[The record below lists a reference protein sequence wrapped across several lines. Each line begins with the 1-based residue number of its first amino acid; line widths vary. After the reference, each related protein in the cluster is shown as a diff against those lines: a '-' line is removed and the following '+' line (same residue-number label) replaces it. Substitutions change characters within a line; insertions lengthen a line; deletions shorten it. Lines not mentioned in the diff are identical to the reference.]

1 MKAKII
7 AILSILVLSMFVFA
21 GCFGGGDSSTSG
33 SDSTS
38 VSVSVNDSTTSESDS
53 TKTSESTGQHTHT
66 FVVDALTVTPT
77 LTAKGKA
84 TLKCSG
90 CNETAEEDVPVL
102 TDATVWTK
110 DADVTIYPCKG
121 GEDTYKSE
129 RYGEVKITIEP
140 TAKHTTTESKK
151 NEKPATCTEAG
162 SYTKVLTCTVCGDV
176 VSETEETIPASGH
189 KFTVENTDAEG
200 ALKSAAT
207 CTESAVYYKS
217 CSVCGAVSNKDTDTF
232 VSGEPNGHTE
242 VVDLAVAATCTVDG
256 KTEGKHCSVCNE
268 VLVAQQVV
276 KAPGH
281 TEVVDPAV
289 AATCTEDGKTEGKH
303 CSVCNAV
310 IVAQTVIPALN
321 HDYGEWTPVD
331 STKHK
336 KVCSRDASHVVEE
349 DHTAGEP
356 VRENEVGTT
365 CDAEGSYD
373 EVVYC
378 TVCKGEISRTHKTVA
393 SLGHNYGNWTPVN
406 ETTHER
412 VCTRNSDHK
421 ETAAHNFGEFVGNG
435 NGTHTK
441 TCEDCGY
448 KVTENC
454 KGGEAT
460 CVDKATCEVCGE
472 KYGDIDPNNHDIIHH
487 EAKEPTCTE
496 AGHNAY
502 DTCSRCDY
510 TTFEEIPATNHTI
523 VTDTQ
528 EIVKA
533 TCLTTGSHKVIV
545 HCSKCDYVESEET
558 VEDPIAQHNFVGHSC
573 SVCHLADSYFVA
585 NISIYGYVTASS
597 SLATLDANGAGNDTF
612 KNTYESYKNARFKI
626 EWVDFAKGQIR
637 IVYTYSQEVRDD
649 GDDYGWTAR
658 TEDFEVVA
666 VGYLDYASGIIV
678 ANSSTIDGDKNTNIG
693 YANTFFI
700 PSTEIISSALIKSS
714 GNNIGN
720 KGPKAIEYNPES
732 GNSVKLFIYN
742 GTIVFGVEFADLEGN
757 ALAANDFDA
766 ASSFIV
772 KKDGEEVVAYGKN
785 SEGSIVELDDVH
797 GVYTSGEDTLVL
809 DGLGTAT
816 IGETVGAYVVSD
828 GVVQVTVTAED
839 GKVTAYYEITLNGDA
854 YTKETPSVTITF
866 VVGEGHDAI
875 EPKSVNKNTDVTLP
889 VLEDTETE
897 LFKGWLL
904 NGNLVDSTLKFTEN
918 TTLTAHWMAK
928 VVITVSDEVNG
939 DETLYGGVGED
950 LAEILKKHNTA
961 HATKEFRYYVFFD
974 GGVEGEPFES
984 YIIGETDD
992 VIPVKAIYKK
1002 DYIVTLVIGNGL
1014 GNDEYPISE
1023 TSKIAEA
1030 LPTYSITNGYK
1041 FDGWFTDPDCI
1052 VAVSADAEMGD
1063 DSAMTYYAKWSLAG
1077 NVKFVQNS
1085 YTFVKDT
1092 EFDAWKSNNQ
1102 GVGNSTAVVEIEVTE
1117 GTANIE
1123 FDFWS
1128 DGERNYDYMKIFAYD
1143 GTNHGEIESNKGKN
1157 NSESDSC
1164 HVSVSMTYTT
1174 ETRYYVRIEY
1184 KKGGTGDK
1192 FADTGYFKN
1201 LKINGVDVY
1210 AFAPLNTEIAGDYTA
1225 DDETVVTVTM
1235 GGGVKIGNE
1244 TVGYTVVSENVI
1256 GATFADGYKEITLD
1270 KAAKT
1275 CVVQVPTVDI
1285 TYNYGG
1291 HGKDKV
1297 AKVNKNSVQTVTSEV
1312 PTAEGFIFRGWYSDA
1327 SFTTKVAAG
1336 SEFTADSNKTFYAK
1350 WDKAVT
1356 VTFHYEDN
1364 DHADEVV
1371 DMYANDS
1378 LTVKAVDFQYGDL
1391 VFVGWFTKNLGG
1403 EFDKEVK
1410 TGDVVT
1416 DDMDV
1421 YAKWIAANPLAGS
1434 YHGVEV
1440 YGTTAAG
1447 GAISG
1452 GFDRTYNVDAL
1463 GNMTGEDTG
1472 AVTGYNAE
1480 TGFLMIGKHFGWYD
1494 AVNGILVYSDGNSS
1508 DKLTA
1513 DFHICV
1519 KDATKVTANGQGSY
1533 WNSGLIKLVT
1543 LSVTKDG
1550 TASNVTVF
1558 VYENKLY
1565 YNVTFTS
1572 TDSSK
1577 TYTAATAYTAPELTV
1592 LAADGTQIATF
1603 GKSKTSGLVAKDGTE
1618 GTFTCEGEADLILN
1632 GAGLSSGKFDGTY
1645 TAAAEGAGYTY
1656 DITTGDGQYK
1666 VTISENTYS
1675 YVDNRVTISFVN
1687 ELKDIADMTPFYG
1700 KSATL
1705 PSGDAVAVEGYKF
1718 RGWYETEDFSGS
1730 VKTTVTLTE
1739 NKTYYAKYDAI
1750 VDVTFDYGGYEI
1762 AEGVTTTV
1770 VNTLAVGDTLGN
1782 TIPTV
1787 ASDARYDGKAFAG
1800 WFVKNG
1806 DVFGDAVTSSTKV
1819 PGVVTY
1825 YAKWVDAPQSYGT
1838 YKGWNMDEDNR
1849 YESYEVSK
1857 MTIEVF
1863 KVDVTGK
1870 YSGSKLTAGTLT
1882 DEQAAI
1888 TDGSMVLGE
1897 KYVYF
1902 NKEAGIVWYG
1912 WSGTATSVANDTMIG
1927 FDISRV
1933 EKATVFAVKRV
1944 LNASTKISSYALFV
1958 KVDYIDGTS
1967 KMVFCY
1973 DETVFDNVRFTN
1985 GETDYTDVTS
1995 LTKESKV
2002 YIYDANGVVMYVY
2015 ENGKALVSDGMTGTY
2030 AGEYG
2035 NVDVDG
2041 YGTLTLNGETI
2052 SYIATGKN
2060 ITFIIGRKRLVTIS
2074 LGEGTYAKVLD
2085 GYEGTYTL
2093 PDGATTETLDG
2104 YGATASGK
2112 TYVVSGGNITI
2123 YDGEESVVYG
2133 IDVANKTFLG
2143 KSVFANKTY
2152 AKNSSNSI
2160 TFEDGVDIK
2169 GKMILGYSSFNCEF
2183 TGTLEGNVLTIT
2195 ITKQVGNIVNVGKT
2209 LTFTV
2214 SDDSLTLTGGEAL
2227 TSSADGFVAVGYVY
2241 TLTA

>member
-7 AILSILVLSMFVFA
+7 SILSVIVLSMFVFV
-21 GCFGGGDSSTSG
+21 GCFGGSDDSTSG
-33 SDSTS
+33 SESASES
-38 VSVSVNDSTTSESDS
+38 VSVSTGTSDETSDSESDS
-53 TKTSESTGQHTHT
+53 DSDSATSESTEPHVHN
-66 FVVDALTVTPT
+66 FVVEALTVKPT

-84 TLKCSG
+84 TLKC
-90 CNETAEEDVPVL
+90 EECGKTEEEEVPVL
-102 TDATVWTK
+102 TDATVWAK

-140 TAKHTTTESKK
+140 TAEHTTTESKK

-176 VSETEETIPASGH
+176 VSETEETIPALEH
-189 KFTVENTDAEG
+189 DKVQHA
-200 ALKSAAT
+200 
-207 CTESAVYYKS
+207 
-217 CSVCGAVSNKDTDTF
+217 
-232 VSGEPNGHTE
+232 
-242 VVDLAVAATCTVDG
+242 AVAATCTTDG
-256 KTEGKHCSVCNE
+256 N
-268 VLVAQQVV
+268 
-276 KAPGH
+276 KAYETCTRCDYTTFEKVPALGH
-281 TEVVDPAV
+281 DKVQHEAV
-289 AATCTEDGKTEGKH
+289 AATCTTDGNKAYETCTRCDYTTFEK
-303 CSVCNAV
+303 V
-310 IVAQTVIPALN
+310 PALGHDKVHHEAKDPTCTEAGN
-321 HDYGEWTPVD
+321 KAYDTCTRCDYTTFEEVPALDHDYGEWTPVD

-378 TVCKGEISRTHKTVA
+378 TVCKGEISRDHKIVA
-393 SLGHNYGNWTPVN
+393 SLGHNYGNWTAVDATN
-406 ETTHER
+406 HER
-412 VCTRNSDHK
+412 VCSRNSEHK

-454 KGGEAT
+454 KGGEST
-460 CVDKATCEVCGE
+460 CVDKATCEVCGD
-472 KYGDIDPNNHDIIHH
+472 KYGDIDSNNHDIIHH

-558 VEDPIAQHNFVGHSC
+558 VEDPIAQHNFVDHSC

-637 IVYTYSQEVRDD
+637 IVYTYSQEFRDD

-678 ANSSTIDGDKNTNIG
+678 ANSSTIDGDKNTSIG

-785 SEGSIVELDDVH
+785 SEGSIVELDGVH

-816 IGETVGAYVVSD
+816 IGEIVGTYIVKD

-866 VVGEGHDAI
+866 VVGEKHDAI

-928 VVITVSDEVNG
+928 KVIEVYDEFNG

-974 GGVEGEPFES
+974 DGVEGEPFES
-984 YIIGETDD
+984 YIIEETDD

-1014 GNDEYPISE
+1014 GNDEIPISE

-1030 LPTYSITNGYK
+1030 LPTYPITNGYK
-1041 FDGWFTDPDCI
+1041 FGGWFTDPDCN

-1063 DSAMTYYAKWSLAG
+1063 NSATTYYANWSFAG

-1102 GVGNSTAVVEIEVTE
+1102 GVGSSTAVVEIEVTE

-1128 DGERNYDYMKIFAYD
+1128 DGERNYDYMIIFAYD
-1143 GTNHGEIESNKGKN
+1143 GTNHGEIESSKGKN

-1174 ETRYYVRIEY
+1174 ETRYYVRITY
-1184 KKGGTGDK
+1184 KKDNSGDR
-1192 FADTGYFKN
+1192 FTDTGYFKN
-1201 LKINGVDVY
+1201 LKINGVEIF
-1210 AFAPLNTEIAGDYTA
+1210 AFAPLNAEIAGDYTA

-1235 GGGVKIGNE
+1235 GGGVKIGDE
-1244 TVGYTVVSENVI
+1244 TVGYTVVKENVI

-1291 HGKDKV
+1291 HGTDKV
-1297 AKVNKNSVQTVTSEV
+1297 AKVNKNSVQTVSSEV

-1336 SEFTADSNKTFYAK
+1336 SVFTADSNKTFYAK

-1452 GFDRTYNVDAL
+1452 GFDKTYNVDAL

-1550 TASNVTVF
+1550 TTSNVTVF

-1666 VTISENTYS
+1666 VTISGNTYS
-1675 YVDNRVTISFVN
+1675 YVDNRITISFVN
-1687 ELKDIADMTPFYG
+1687 GLKDIADMTPFYG

-1730 VKTTVTLTE
+1730 ANTTVTLTE
-1739 NKTYYAKYDAI
+1739 NKTYYAKYDVI

-1806 DVFGDAVTSSTKV
+1806 DVFGDAITSSTKV
-1819 PGVVTY
+1819 TGTVTY

-1838 YKGWNMDEDNR
+1838 YKGWNMDDR
-1849 YESYEVSK
+1849 FESGTKTSFSSEYL
-1857 MTIEVF
+1857 TIG
-1863 KVDVTGK
+1863 VDASYKIIGDST
-1870 YSGSKLTAGTLT
+1870 GTLT
-1882 DEQAAI
+1882 DEQASV
-1888 TDGSMVLGE
+1888 TDGVLILSDR
-1897 KYVYF
+1897 YVYF
-1902 NKEAGIVWYG
+1902 NKELGLIWTPYSKGKTGVNNDTYVG
-1912 WSGTATSVANDTMIG
+1912 VDVSRVKSIEYSGCKGAVSYIAMFKITYVDGTVKTAFLFNSKIVANVTWDDG
-1927 FDISRV
+1927 
-1933 EKATVFAVKRV
+1933 
-1944 LNASTKISSYALFV
+1944 V
-1958 KVDYIDGTS
+1958 KVTEICNKD
-1967 KMVFCY
+1967 F
-1973 DETVFDNVRFTN
+1973 TV
-1985 GETDYTDVTS
+1985 
-1995 LTKESKV
+1995 KV
-2002 YIYDANGVVMYVY
+2002 NGVTIAKVVSKTVL
-2015 ENGKALVSDGMTGTY
+2015 ENDGMAGTY
-2030 AGEYG
+2030 TGDYG
-2035 NVDVDG
+2035 SVVVDG
-2041 YGTLTLNGETI
+2041 YGTLTLAEESI
-2052 SYIATGKN
+2052 DYAVTGKN
-2060 ITFIIGRKRLVTIS
+2060 LTFIIGGKRLVTIS
-2074 LGEGTYAKVLD
+2074 LREGTYDKVLD
-2085 GYEGTYTL
+2085 GYEGKYTL

-2104 YGATASGK
+2104 YGATTSGK

-2123 YDGEESVVYG
+2123 YDGDESVVYG
-2133 IDVANKTFLG
+2133 IDVANKKLLG
-2143 KSVFANKTY
+2143 KSVFA
-2152 AKNSSNSI
+2152 
-2160 TFEDGVDIK
+2160 
-2169 GKMILGYSSFNCEF
+2169 GYTF
-2183 TGTLEGNVLTIT
+2183 TGTYLDAWNDHAAFSIIFDDSPLISGYFSTNNGGLRVKFTATLVGNTLTIT
-2195 ITKQVGNIVNVGKT
+2195 VLPADGVSYSGDPFRSDSSFDGKVVVMTLSGDT
-2209 LTFTV
+2209 LTVTSTTISSKAYSFKSGVATCEGF
-2214 SDDSLTLTGGEAL
+2214 SL
-2227 TSSADGFVAVGYVY
+2227 
-2241 TLTA
+2241 